1 MQVLCTQGHT
11 EVYGS
16 FSELE
21 AMRVYPNQLL
31 GLITHQKEEEEEDKE
46 QFNIKDDQE
55 PEDEG
60 ICYGCLQEV
69 RTIHIIV

>member
-1 MQVLCTQGHT
+1 MQAPYTQGHT

-21 AMRVYPNQLL
+21 AMGVDPNQLL

-46 QFNIKDDQE
+46 QFYIKDDQE

-60 ICYGCLQEV
+60 MYIY
-69 RTIHIIV
+69 